1 MGVPRF
7 FRNLLKKY
15 RNTHFWDPNF
25 VSDYF
30 FMDYNAF
37 LYKCISDLFK
47 KLPYAEFK
55 RMTFSQREDVIIDYI
70 VKETISFSNN
80 IGRPRK
86 LLYLAFDGPA
96 PRSKMKL
103 QRERRYKSVSDKRYI
118 EILKKKYNIK
128 DDNYSLWSTSLF
140 SPGTTTMFKLSKQ
153 LKIAAKKNKFRNI
166 KVIISDTNIPGEGEH
181 KILQYIK
188 YLNNLT
194 DKICIYSPDADMIIL
209 SLQYN
214 GDIYN
219 VRYKED
225 KKEDI
230 ALYPDAEVTHIFFS
244 VKNYRKALL
253 KEFGNFDE
261 YKLSKDIIYITFF
274 IGNDFVKHIPFLKS
288 NKRGFYI
295 ILGIYKKL
303 LRKYNNKYLVNEYK
317 STSGNVILV
326 DKKFLLDIFSELSRI
341 EDSRMKNQYEH
352 ILKKIEEEEKEKE
365 EDIST
370 YEEELSCFE
379 HSEYY
384 KKENPFCDKELFRI
398 IDYSKPK
405 HIWKHQYYSHFFNI
419 SYRDRKEY
427 YDYINIICHEYI
439 KSTIYC
445 LRYYLCDIPSWDW
458 YYPFR
463 VAPFPYEII
472 KYLKSNN
479 LNFEFEKGKP
489 YYPME
494 QLTMI
499 LPREYS
505 SFLPKE
511 LKRLLDNKTSELKPF
526 FPDDFELDKLV
537 GEKRIYSHPLL
548 PPFID
553 SIVRPIIINTF
564 DSFTEKEQQ
573 RNILT
578 DIFFEHIPE

>member
-1 MGVPRF
+1 
-7 FRNLLKKY
+7 
-15 RNTHFWDPNF
+15 
-25 VSDYF
+25 
-30 FMDYNAF
+30 
-37 LYKCISDLFK
+37 
-47 KLPYAEFK
+47 
-55 RMTFSQREDVIIDYI
+55 
-70 VKETISFSNN
+70 
-80 IGRPRK
+80 
-86 LLYLAFDGPA
+86 
-96 PRSKMKL
+96 
-103 QRERRYKSVSDKRYI
+103 
-118 EILKKKYNIK
+118 
-128 DDNYSLWSTSLF
+128 
-140 SPGTTTMFKLSKQ
+140 
-153 LKIAAKKNKFRNI
+153 
-166 KVIISDTNIPGEGEH
+166 
-181 KILQYIK
+181 
-188 YLNNLT
+188 
-194 DKICIYSPDADMIIL
+194 MIIL

-230 ALYPDAEVTHIFFS
+230 ALYPDAKVTHIFFS

-253 KEFGNFDE
+253 KEFGEYDE

-303 LRKYNNKYLVNEYK
+303 LRMYKKKEITERYLVNEYK
-317 STSGNVILV
+317 NSTGNFISV
-326 DKKFLLDIFSELSRI
+326 DKKFLIDIFSELSQI
-341 EDSRMKNQYEH
+341 EDSRMKNQYNNM
-352 ILKKIEEEEKEKE
+352 LNKMKNK
-365 EDIST
+365 EDIPEKT
-370 YEEELSCFE
+370 YDIEILFFE

-384 KKENPFCDKELFRI
+384 KKENPFCDQKLFKT
-398 IDYSKPK
+398 IDYSTPK
-405 HIWKHQYYSHFFNI
+405 HIWKHQYYSYFFNI
-419 SYRDRKEY
+419 SHEDKKEY
-427 YDYINIICHEYI
+427 YDYIHTVCHEYI

-479 LNFEFEKGKP
+479 LNFEFKKGKP

-505 SFLPKE
+505 SFLPKK

-553 SIVRPIIINTF
+553 SIVRPTIINTF
-564 DSFTEKEQQ
+564 DSFTEKEKQ

-578 DIFFEHIPE
+578 DTCFEYIPE